1 MARVTHSQRP
11 PRLYP
16 RTARLNRLVR
26 EIVADELERIDDERL
41 EHVAVTGV
49 DVEADIQHAVVW
61 FDSYAGPDADDDIL
75 AAFAEHRIRLQKAI
89 GRQARVKRT
98 PLLSFRPDIA
108 VRTGERI
115 DEVLRQLPPVPDY
128 DEPDLNEG
136 LGD

>member
-1 MARVTHSQRP
+1 MTHSQRP

-41 EHVAVTGV
+41 EHVAVTSV
-49 DVEADIQHAVVW
+49 DVETSIQHATVW
-61 FDSYAGPDADDDIL
+61 FDSYAGPEADDDIL
-75 AAFAEHRIRLQKAI
+75 AAFAEHRVRLQSAI

-98 PLLSFRPDIA
+98 PLLSFRPDVA

-115 DEVLRQLPPVPDY
+115 DEVLRQLPPVVDRRE
-128 DEPDLNEG
+128 DD
-136 LGD
+136 GDQPA

>member
-1 MARVTHSQRP
+1 VAGVTHSQRP
-11 PRLYP
+11 PRVYP
-16 RTARLNRLVR
+16 RTARLNRLMR

-49 DVEADIQHAVVW
+49 DVETGIQHATVW
-61 FDSYAGPDADDDIL
+61 FDSYAGPEADEDIL
-75 AAFAEHRIRLQKAI
+75 AAFAEHRVRLQSAI

-115 DEVLRQLPPVPDY
+115 DEVLRQLPPIVDRPEED
-128 DEPDLNEG
+128 
-136 LGD
+136 GDQPA

>member
-1 MARVTHSQRP
+1 M
-11 PRLYP
+11 YP
-16 RTARLNRLVR
+16 RTVRLNRLVR

-49 DVEADIQHAVVW
+49 DVETGIQHAIVW
-61 FDSYAGPDADDDIL
+61 FDSYAGPEADDDIL
-75 AAFAEHRIRLQKAI
+75 AAFAEHRVRLQSAI

-115 DEVLRQLPPVPDY
+115 DEVLRQMPPLVDRPEED
-128 DEPDLNEG
+128 
-136 LGD
+136 GDQQA